1 MELKGASSPGILVLT
16 TGLSK
21 PFMRLDKYP
30 ALLKELERH
39 MEVRLP
45 RWPRQEEQS
54 GASPGEGITTGLYL
68 RRVSQGLVGCEV
80 VSAYPSSVERRLL
93 QPLLAGRFPVARK
106 RPWC

>member
-1 MELKGASSPGILVLT
+1 MRSCHLWLHREASPAEPGDPVVSRAI
-16 TGLSK
+16 S
-21 PFMRLDKYP
+21 
-30 ALLKELERH
+30 
-39 MEVRLP
+39 
-45 RWPRQEEQS
+45 QEEQS